1 MGDVDPKAKPNR
13 EQYIRV
19 LRAMTPSQRLD
30 KAFELSTMA
39 RQLFV
44 QGLRKRFPDLSEADF
59 HSLLLKRL
67 ERCHNRNY

>member
-1 MGDVDPKAKPNR
+1 MGNVDPKAQPNR
-13 EQYIRV
+13 QQYIRV

-30 KAFELSTMA
+30 KAFELSKMA
-39 RQLFV
+39 RQLFA

-59 HSLLLKRL
+59 NSLLLKRL